1 MVKQSNPAEQEET
14 QLDAALDASLD
25 SMDEEMVLPEE
36 DDVVSSPSEDDLL
49 GPEFDEIG
57 AEKESFLG
65 DDNMNPYLTDEM
77 TDFLNDRITDY
88 SAISKNAGKQNITAG
103 KNLNKVRGISI
114 SIAKKEDILAQSHGE
129 ILISETI
136 NYRTQRPER
145 GGLFCEQIFGPRK
158 NYECACGKYKR
169 IRYKGI

>member
-1 MVKQSNPAEQEET
+1 MTHDESLLSEELPET
-14 QLDAALDASLD
+14 DLDTSFSENDDAPEKDASPEPD
-25 SMDEEMVLPEE
+25 FFPEE
-36 DDVVSSPSEDDLL
+36 EAVL
-49 GPEFDEIG
+49 F
-57 AEKESFLG
+57 A

-145 GGLFCEQIFGPRK
+145 GGLFCEQIF
-158 NYECACGKYKR
+158 
-169 IRYKGI
+169 

>member
-1 MVKQSNPAEQEET
+1 MTKDPTHDDSSEDLAETLELNEEILEEEEDGVVKAIE
-14 QLDAALDASLD
+14 
-25 SMDEEMVLPEE
+25 DEEPDFFAEE
-36 DDVVSSPSEDDLL
+36 SK
-49 GPEFDEIG
+49 G
-57 AEKESFLG
+57 FLN

-114 SIAKKEDILAQSHGE
+114 SIAKKEDVMAQSHGE

-145 GGLFCEQIFGPRK
+145 
-158 NYECACGKYKR
+158 
-169 IRYKGI
+169 